1 MNCVEDNIDIQIKC
15 KIWALKSSLCDY
27 ENENANIIVNGT
39 ITITGEGADNNIKLL
54 DEKNKALIYIIH

>member
-1 MNCVEDNIDIQIKC
+1 MNCVEDNIGIQIKC

-27 ENENANIIVNGT
+27 EDANIIVNET

-54 DEKNKALIYIIH
+54 DEKNKALIYIFH